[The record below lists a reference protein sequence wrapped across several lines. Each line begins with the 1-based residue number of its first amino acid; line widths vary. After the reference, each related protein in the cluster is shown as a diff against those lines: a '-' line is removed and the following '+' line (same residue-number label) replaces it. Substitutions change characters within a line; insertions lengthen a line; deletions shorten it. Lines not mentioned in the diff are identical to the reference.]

1 MGTKTTS
8 TFNWNIVGLS
18 FITLALAYS
27 IWYSFSVFFVALLKE
42 FHWSRSVGAGAFSLF
57 IIMHGV
63 IGPVVGGML
72 DRFGPKGVIL
82 GGSILLGIGLLL
94 CSLVQTWWQFYIF
107 FGVIAAIGVGS
118 IGWIPNTSLIQQ
130 RFKEKRGLA
139 MGIISSG
146 IGVGILVCVPFFQLL
161 ITKVGWRTAYL
172 IIAILIP
179 LMIMSMTIAF
189 LKKPPTATPSPYTSK
204 KISPAVEKDPLVINK
219 EWASRPW
226 TLRRAIAPRIFWL
239 LSLSL
244 VLNSY
249 VNQSIFGHQ
258 VAFFVDRGLAP
269 LTASYIVGIIGI
281 VSVGGKIL
289 WGALSDKIG
298 REVTYTLGVICLV
311 IGMIFLIL
319 FNSLPVSSFPYLFAF
334 FFSMGYSSGSALP
347 PLITADFFEGGA
359 YGRIYGTL
367 NMINNVGG
375 ALGAWVAGFLFDQLG
390 NYLSVF
396 ILLIACSI
404 FSCLNVWWVAPRK
417 IRMVP
422 EKRG

>member
-1 MGTKTTS
+1 
-8 TFNWNIVGLS
+8 
-18 FITLALAYS
+18 
-27 IWYSFSVFFVALLKE
+27 
-42 FHWSRSVGAGAFSLF
+42 
-57 IIMHGV
+57 
-63 IGPVVGGML
+63 
-72 DRFGPKGVIL
+72 
-82 GGSILLGIGLLL
+82 
-94 CSLVQTWWQFYIF
+94 
-107 FGVIAAIGVGS
+107 
-118 IGWIPNTSLIQQ
+118 
-130 RFKEKRGLA
+130 
-139 MGIISSG
+139 
-146 IGVGILVCVPFFQLL
+146 
-161 ITKVGWRTAYL
+161 
-172 IIAILIP
+172 
-179 LMIMSMTIAF
+179 MIMSMTIAF

-226 TLRRAIAPRIFWL
+226 TLRRAIATRIFWL

-298 REVTYTLGVICLV
+298 REVTYTLGVICWI
-311 IGMIFLIL
+311 IGIIFLIL
-319 FNSLPVSSFPYLFAF
+319 FNSLPVSSFPYFFAF
-334 FFSMGYSSGSALP
+334 FFGLGYSSASALP
-347 PLITADFFEGGA
+347 PLITADLFEGGA

-375 ALGAWVAGFLFDQLG
+375 AFGAWFAGFLFDQWG
-390 NYLSVF
+390 SYLSVF
-396 ILLIACSI
+396 ILLIACSL
-404 FSCLNVWWVAPRK
+404 FSCLNIWWVAPRK